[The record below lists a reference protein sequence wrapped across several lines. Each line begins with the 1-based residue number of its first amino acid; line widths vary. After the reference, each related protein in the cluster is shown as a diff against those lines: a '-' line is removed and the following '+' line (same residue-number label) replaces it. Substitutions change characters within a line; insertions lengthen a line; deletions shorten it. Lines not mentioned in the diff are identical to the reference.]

1 MNVMT
6 YLFLLNITHNSSV
19 TNFFYNFTSN
29 LIIEYV
35 NVLIHF
41 LQDFYRSFS
50 ATHRLTAQVGQNAHV
65 H

>member
-41 LQDFYRSFS
+41 LQDFDRSFS